1 MNRIFRVTTL
11 AITTA
16 AASTGALAQDRNYN
30 DPTRGFMLERGT
42 TAPNREAS
50 VDLRTGGD
58 QDFSAG
64 VRLGLPGSELVLNH
78 RRINPRTSQN
88 EALLKVGLRPLQAG
102 DNVVIDWAAYGA
114 FAHYDSDDAQQQ
126 GYTEEST
133 TNLGAG
139 AAFTTEVDRFILNFN
154 PELVIDD
161 GARNEASDAYLNLG
175 IGAHYALPETDFGR
189 FEPGFEVN
197 VTTREDRVGD
207 SVDPSLMLGT
217 RWLYNENVTL
227 DISMIQATPD
237 TDGSADASTEVSIPG
252 YVRLNVAF

>member
-1 MNRIFRVTTL
+1 MNRISRVTTL
-11 AITTA
+11 ALATA
-16 AASTGALAQDRNYN
+16 AVSTGALAQDQTYN
-30 DPTRGFMLERGT
+30 EPTRGFMLERGT
-42 TAPNREAS
+42 TAPNKRAS

-64 VRLGLPGSELVLNH
+64 ARLGLPGSELVLNH
-78 RRINPRTSQN
+78 SRINPRTSQN
-88 EALLKVGLRPLQAG
+88 EALFKVGLRPLEAG
-102 DNVVIDWAAYGA
+102 DDVVIDWAAYGA
-114 FAHYDSDDAQQQ
+114 VAHYDSDDARQQ

-139 AAFTTEVDRFILNFN
+139 AAFTADVDQLILNVN
-154 PELVIDD
+154 PELVFDD

-175 IGAHYALPETDFGR
+175 MGAHYALPETDFGR
-189 FEPGFEVN
+189 FEPGVEVS
-197 VTTREDRVGD
+197 VTTREDRFGN

-227 DISMIQATPD
+227 DVSMIQATPE
-237 TDGSADASTEVSIPG
+237 DGMADASTEVSIPG